1 MTCVWAAPPTR
12 MSSGLRAHQGVCTHN
27 QGLTC
32 ERATWGRV
40 ARTPARPPTA
50 CAPEWPGPSVGGE
63 LRHARVRHAGDTPTE
78 RFAWRKTPTGLEGA
92 GGRGGPEGLAAVPG
106 PGRSTRKRQQ
116 HPAQANFARNFRRS
130 FFEIAQK
137 RCNSNE
143 VISMFEQVARELRA
157 KLMGEWPVGPQ
168 AASHRRA
175 CPVSGR
181 SAARPCHGLGCS
193 PGVPRRPSR
202 TRRER
207 TRGRS
212 TGRRAPWPR
221 SCRAP

>member
-1 MTCVWAAPPTR
+1 MRARNVGPSRENPGQAPDSVRT
-12 MSSGLRAHQGVCTHN
+12 
-27 QGLTC
+27 
-32 ERATWGRV
+32 RV
-40 ARTPARPPTA
+40 ARPLGGGGITPCKGATRR
-50 CAPEWPGPSVGGE
+50 
-63 LRHARVRHAGDTPTE
+63 RHADRALRMAQNPHRSGG
-78 RFAWRKTPTGLEGA
+78 RRSAWRP
-92 GGRGGPEGLAAVPG
+92 GGRRRAWQPGGPGRSAEAAKGL
-106 PGRSTRKRQQ
+106 GRSTRKRQQ

-202 TRRER
+202 TRRGR

>member
-1 MTCVWAAPPTR
+1 MGLSRENLGQAPDSVRT
-12 MSSGLRAHQGVCTHN
+12 
-27 QGLTC
+27 
-32 ERATWGRV
+32 RV
-40 ARTPARPPTA
+40 ARPLGGGNYAMQGCDTPATRRQSASHGAKPPPA
-50 CAPEWPGPSVGGE
+50 
-63 LRHARVRHAGDTPTE
+63 
-78 RFAWRKTPTGLEGA
+78 TGLEGA
-92 GGRGGPEGLAAVPG
+92 GGSGGPEGLTAVPG
-106 PGRSTRKRQQ
+106 AVPRRRRRLART
-116 HPAQANFARNFRRS
+116 NFARYFRRS
-130 FFEIAQK
+130 FFETAQK

-175 CPVSGR
+175 HHTGGNARSAAAQWPVSGR

-202 TRRER
+202 TRRGR

>member
-50 CAPEWPGPSVGGE
+50 CAPEWPGPSAGGITPCKGATRR
-63 LRHARVRHAGDTPTE
+63 RHADRALRMAQNPHRPPVWR
-78 RFAWRKTPTGLEGA
+78 AWRPGGPDRGA
-92 GGRGGPEGLAAVPG
+92 GGRRRRLAQ
-106 PGRSTRKRQQ
+106 T
-116 HPAQANFARNFRRS
+116 NFARNFRRS

-157 KLMGEWPVGPQ
+157 KLMGERPVGPQ
-168 AASHRRA
+168 AASPRRE
-175 CPVSGR
+175 CPLSGR
-181 SAARPCHGLGCS
+181 SAARPCHGLVCS

-202 TRRER
+202 TRRGR

>member
-1 MTCVWAAPPTR
+1 MARPLGGGGNCTTR
-12 MSSGLRAHQGVCTHN
+12 GSD
-27 QGLTC
+27 
-32 ERATWGRV
+32 
-40 ARTPARPPTA
+40 TPATRRPQASCSAKPPPA
-50 CAPEWPGPSVGGE
+50 
-63 LRHARVRHAGDTPTE
+63 
-78 RFAWRKTPTGLEGA
+78 TGLEGA
-92 GGRGGPEGLAAVPG
+92 GGSGGPKGLAAVPG
-106 PGRSTRKRQQ
+106 PGLSTRKRQQ

-157 KLMGEWPVGPQ
+157 TLMGERPVGPQ

-175 CPVSGR
+175 CPLSGR
-181 SAARPCHGLGCS
+181 SAARLCHVLVCS
-193 PGVPRRPSR
+193 PGAPRRPSR
-202 TRRER
+202 TRRGR

-212 TGRRAPWPR
+212 TGRRVPWPR